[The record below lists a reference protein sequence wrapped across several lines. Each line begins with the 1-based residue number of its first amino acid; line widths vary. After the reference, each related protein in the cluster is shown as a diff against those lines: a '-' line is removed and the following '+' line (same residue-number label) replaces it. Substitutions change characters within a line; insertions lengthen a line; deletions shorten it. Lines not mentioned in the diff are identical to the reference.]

1 MRHATSYAE
10 LVPSKDQHLM
20 TNPETVDRLVAA
32 AGIKRGD
39 YVLEIGAGSGLLTAR
54 LARTVARVLAIEM
67 DRRFATTLGKIEAAN
82 VEIIYANAIDL
93 IEKIKFNKVVSNIP
107 YAICEP
113 LISKLMK
120 KEFELAVISVPESFY
135 KILSSKPG
143 EKTHSI
149 LSLKAQSF
157 FSTELL
163 FGIEKSDFSPVPKTE
178 SVAISI
184 RPLLKN
190 DYAKNPN
197 AFVFREL
204 FLQKTK
210 KLGNALAEALINASR
225 MPHGKQLTKKTAKA
239 KIKEMELGKLLQK
252 KIEEMRLDDF
262 MAVEK
267 KLRISS

>member
-1 MRHATSYAE
+1 MRQET
-10 LVPSKDQHLM
+10 PSERPFPYRDQHLM
-20 TNPETVDRLVAA
+20 TNPDTADKIVAA
-32 AGIKRGD
+32 ANLKHCD
-39 YVLEIGAGSGLLTAR
+39 YVLEIGAGSGLLTVR
-54 LARTVARVLAIEM
+54 LARKGARILAIEM

-82 VEIIYANAIDL
+82 VEIIYANAIDM

-113 LISKLMK
+113 LISRLMK
-120 KEFELAVISVPESFY
+120 KDFELAVLSVPESFY
-135 KILSSKPG
+135 KILVSKPG
-143 EKTHSI
+143 DKTHSI

-163 FGIEKSDFSPVPKTE
+163 FGIEKSDFSPEPKTE

-184 RPLLKN
+184 RPLLKS

-210 KLGNALAEALINASR
+210 KLGNALAEALINTGR
-225 MPHGKQLTKKTAKA
+225 MFSGEQLTKRTAKA
-239 KIKEMELGKLLQK
+239 KIKEMDLGKLLQK
-252 KIEEMRLDDF
+252 KVEEMQLDDF
-262 MAVEK
+262 LAVEK
-267 KLRISS
+267 KLTISS